1 MSHLFLLLNYPDF
14 FFLVTEKRAMLFQV
28 MEFLK
33 KMAGMENVGFSN
45 AT

>member
-1 MSHLFLLLNYPDF
+1 
-14 FFLVTEKRAMLFQV
+14 MLFQV

-45 AT
+45 ATWVMLLKKSSFRAMLHDGNFKIS